1 MLRRQDF
8 LPGACRPVIKSYDW
22 EAQNLEV
29 ASRALKLI
37 DEMVLPRTQGLE
49 EHLSELDRWP
59 FCALPPRW
67 RGGAQAGTVN
77 CHGGGER
84 GGD

>member
-37 DEMVLPRTQGLE
+37 DEMVLARTQGL
-49 EHLSELDRWP
+49 
-59 FCALPPRW
+59 
-67 RGGAQAGTVN
+67 AGTVN
-77 CHGGGER
+77 CHGGAER